1 MKMCDTCAPFLM
13 GAHDSAWV
21 CMCENMEDAPAWVVE
36 WGPSPQGTWHRGRAP
51 PRALATPAAWADPSC
66 SANWGPARIY
76 KKKVAAHMHVEGDSK
91 PMGFGFPACGA
102 LPGPGDGHAAGGWG
116 GAAVLPEACRGY
128 AIRWRGHEH
137 NNCAS
142 SSKFYEM
149 RSTPTYNSITATK
162 THGKKTPAAIPC
174 GGRGQC

>member
-1 MKMCDTCAPFLM
+1 MHGCVSVRTWRMLRRGWWSGDHSRRAP
-13 GAHDSAWV
+13 GI
-21 CMCENMEDAPAWVVE
+21 
-36 WGPSPQGTWHRGRAP
+36 GGRASLGRLLP
-51 PRALATPAAWADPSC
+51 PRSGQTPAAVPTGVLRA
-66 SANWGPARIY
+66 Y
-76 KKKVAAHMHVEGDSK
+76 TKKKLLHICMWRGIQSPWAAGSRHAARYRG
-91 PMGFGFPACGA
+91 
-102 LPGPGDGHAAGGWG
+102 PGMAMPPGDGADGGWG
-116 GAAVLPEACRGY
+116 GRGAAVLPEACRGY

>member
-1 MKMCDTCAPFLM
+1 M

-36 WGPSPQGTWHRGRAP
+36 WGPSPQGTWHRGRPP

-66 SANWGPARIY
+66 SANWGPARVY
-76 KKKVAAHMHVEGDSK
+76 KKKLLHICMWRGIQSPWAAGSRHAARYRG
-91 PMGFGFPACGA
+91 
-102 LPGPGDGHAAGGWG
+102 PGMAMPPGDGGV

>member
-1 MKMCDTCAPFLM
+1 MHGC
-13 GAHDSAWV
+13 V
-21 CMCENMEDAPAWVVE
+21 CVR
-36 WGPSPQGTWHRGRAP
+36 TWRMLRRGWWSGGHPRRAP
-51 PRALATPAAWADPSC
+51 GIGGGASLGRLLPPQPGQTPAAVPTGVLRA
-66 SANWGPARIY
+66 Y
-76 KKKVAAHMHVEGDSK
+76 TKKKLLHICMWRGIQSPWASGSRHAARYRG
-91 PMGFGFPACGA
+91 
-102 LPGPGDGHAAGGWG
+102 PGMAMPPGDGG